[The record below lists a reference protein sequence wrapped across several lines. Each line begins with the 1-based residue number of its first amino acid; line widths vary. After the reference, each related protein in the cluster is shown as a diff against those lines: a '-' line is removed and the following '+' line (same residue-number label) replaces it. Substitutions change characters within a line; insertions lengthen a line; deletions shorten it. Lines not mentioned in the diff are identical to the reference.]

1 MRYAFLAL
9 PLLFSLAC
17 SGHDEGTHQHGED
30 MASPLASEITLR
42 FAGLVGSEPF
52 ACGRSFTVAGT
63 QLQGADFRLY
73 LSDIKLIDGSG
84 GEVPVSLVSDGK
96 WQTDRV
102 ALLDFEDK
110 TGDCIGTADINSQ
123 IRGRVA
129 TPAAT
134 YTGLRFTVGVP
145 FVDNHQDRAAAP
157 APLNLS
163 AMFWSWQ
170 SGYKFVRA
178 EGKTAGNVPFV
189 VHIGSTGCVKDGGG
203 QVTSCSSPNR
213 ATVTVPLTDP
223 GKQTVV
229 VDLAA
234 LLGGSNLAN
243 PAECHS
249 ESDKAECGPYFKA
262 LGIPFMGQ
270 AATPQVFRVQ

>member
-1 MRYAFLAL
+1 MRQATLVL
-9 PLLFSLAC
+9 PFLFSLAC
-17 SGHDEGTHQHGED
+17 SGHDPADHQHAED
-30 MASPLASEITLR
+30 MASPLSADVTLR
-42 FAGLVGSEPF
+42 FQGVVGSEAF
-52 ACGRSFTVAGT
+52 ACGRSFSSAGM
-63 QLQGADFRLY
+63 QFQAADFRLY
-73 LSDIKLIDGSG
+73 LSDVKLLDASG
-84 GEVPVSLVSDGK
+84 AEVPVSLTNDGK

-110 TGDCIGTADINSQ
+110 TGDCTGTTEVNAQ

-129 TPAAT
+129 SPSAT

-178 EGKTAGNVPFV
+178 EGKTAGSVPFV
-189 VHIGSTGCVKDGGG
+189 VHVGSTGCMKDGTG

-213 ATVTVPLTDP
+213 ATITVPLTDP
-223 GKQTVV
+223 AKQTVL

-234 LLGGSNLAN
+234 LLAGSNLAN

-249 ESDKAECGPYFKA
+249 ESDKAECAPYFKA
-262 LGIPFMGQ
+262 LGLPFMGQ
-270 AATPQVFRVQ
+270 SSAQAVFRLQ